1 MAGRPRSIDR
11 DRVLD
16 AAEAI
21 VAADGAAGFT
31 FDAVARAAGITKGG
45 VQYCFGTKEN
55 LIRSMIE
62 RWGSTFEAEVMAHAG
77 SDRSPQSVIR
87 GHLLATRD
95 SDEAEYSRSAVMMT
109 ALLQSPE
116 QVAASRVWYT
126 HRLAGL
132 DMDKAEDRQAALAFL
147 AGEGAFL
154 LKAFGL
160 IDITEA
166 QWTALFSDMLTL
178 AGGREDG
185 KRDGEKG

>member
-16 AAEAI
+16 AAEGI
-21 VAADGAAGFT
+21 VAQDGATGLT

-77 SDRSPQSVIR
+77 DDRSPHSVIR

-95 SDEAEYSRSAVMMT
+95 SDEAEHSRSAVMMT

-116 QVAASRVWYT
+116 EVAASRVWYT
-126 HRLAGL
+126 QRLAGL
-132 DMDKAEDRQAALAFL
+132 DMGKEKDRRVALAFL
-147 AGEGAFL
+147 ASEGAFL

-160 IDITEA
+160 IEITEA
-166 QWTALFSDMLTL
+166 QWTALFADMLAM
-178 AGGREDG
+178 AGGPG
-185 KRDGEKG
+185 CGGQDGEER